1 MDQISEHIYSS
12 NKKIH
17 SYDQMRKNIDNLGS
31 KKCENNNNSTYQL
44 RQLKNSLLISIV
56 DTTENYLPNV
66 DSKIRHGKSTYIF
79 IKSSSTL
86 FSCSIFAM
94 YNRVNRAKKQRLVLN
109 LYLPWINTSIFPQ
122 RHYENIFSEILVNE
136 LYYWIEN

>member
-79 IKSSSTL
+79 IKVIINIVFL
-86 FSCSIFAM
+86 
-94 YNRVNRAKKQRLVLN
+94 LN
-109 LYLPWINTSIFPQ
+109 ICN
-122 RHYENIFSEILVNE
+122 V
-136 LYYWIEN
+136 